1 MKNTSILKELV
12 MGIGI
17 MKMFS
22 SSFFDKI
29 EGKMENG
36 TDSVFWSAFS
46 GLNEEKKNER
56 PEYKMKVVPGKFCL
70 SRGIYPIKGSNM
82 KERVIELINQIGNSL
97 GSPAYAAKIITEC
110 GKELL
115 QIVGNLEEQVEILK
129 QEIETISDLK

>member
-1 MKNTSILKELV
+1 
-12 MGIGI
+12 
-17 MKMFS
+17 
-22 SSFFDKI
+22 
-29 EGKMENG
+29 
-36 TDSVFWSAFS
+36 
-46 GLNEEKKNER
+46 
-56 PEYKMKVVPGKFCL
+56 
-70 SRGIYPIKGSNM
+70 M